1 MAFSRGGGAL
11 VAVATRLPEGL
22 DRRGGWADTALPLPD
37 GATDWHDMIA
47 NKPVD
52 GPAPALSGLL
62 DRYPVA
68 LLVRPA

>member
-47 NKPVD
+47 NRPV
-52 GPAPALSGLL
+52 GSAAPRLADLL
-62 DRYPVA
+62 DRCPVA
-68 LLVRPA
+68 LLVRPT